1 MITKVKHVVKRRIF
15 LKNFAIATCLLPV
28 IQTTIFSR
36 TSYANSM
43 EPVDESG
50 PMAVSLNY
58 VHDATSSTVR
68 SDSSAVCKNCRLFS
82 DQDNEWGGCS
92 IYPSN
97 TVNADGWCGA
107 WVAK

>member
-1 MITKVKHVVKRRIF
+1 MNIKIKHAVNRRIF
-15 LKNFAIATCLLPV
+15 LKKFGITIFLLPLS
-28 IQTTIFSR
+28 QTTIFSKS
-36 TSYANSM
+36 SYADTL

-50 PMAVSLNY
+50 PMAVSLDY

-68 SDSSAVCKNCRLFS
+68 NDSSAICKNCRLYV

-92 IYPSN
+92 IFPSN
-97 TVNADGWCGA
+97 TVNANGWCKA